1 MISDM
6 NTLADAAKIE
16 IRTYSEIISAGGVIA
31 FPTETVYGLGASA
44 WNPSAIARVFE
55 LKGRPSDNPLIVHIS
70 NYGMLLDFA
79 SEILPESRQL
89 MQKFWPGPLTLIF
102 EKKDKVLDSISAGL
116 NSVAL
121 RIPDHAHALK
131 LIDLAGPLVAPSAN
145 LSGSPSPTKAE
156 HVKSDFGNSLPILD
170 GGECTIGI
178 ESTVIDVRKLPFVI
192 LRPGRI
198 TSKMIKD
205 TTGLDVIDHVDS
217 NNIERPVSPGMKY
230 SHYAPKTPIMWINT
244 IHSPDVSKRL
254 LFLVQDMPVQNTE
267 HSNIIYYNGDLD
279 KMARELFD
287 WFRKGDIDGYDAIL
301 IEKLEKYANHE
312 LYGALCNRISKALA
326 KH

>member
-6 NTLADAAKIE
+6 HNLADAAKIE
-16 IRTYSEIISAGGVIA
+16 IRTYAEIIAAGGVIA

-70 NYGMLLDFA
+70 SYGMLLDFA
-79 SEILPESRQL
+79 AEILPESRQL
-89 MQKFWPGPLTLIF
+89 MQKFWPGPITLIF

-145 LSGSPSPTKAE
+145 LSGSPSPTRAE
-156 HVKSDFGNSLPILD
+156 HVRSDFGNTLPILN
-170 GGECTIGI
+170 GGECTFGI
-178 ESTVIDVRKLPFVI
+178 ESTVIDVRKLPFTI

-198 TSKMIKD
+198 TSRMIKEI
-205 TTGLDVIDHVDS
+205 TGLDVIDFVDVNS
-217 NNIERPVSPGMKY
+217 NERPVSPGTKY
-230 SHYAPKTPIMWINT
+230 SHYAPKTPIKWVNEIPTTGFN
-244 IHSPDVSKRL
+244 KKL
-254 LFLVQDMPVQNTE
+254 LLLVQDMDVQSTE
-267 HSNIIYYNGDLD
+267 QWNVISFGGDLD

-301 IEKLEKYANHE
+301 IEDLKKFTDHD
-312 LYGALCNRISKALA
+312 LYGALSNRIKKAISR
-326 KH
+326 H